1 MNDKH
6 SNKNKNCLNSI
17 SFAVIGVFIII
28 FESISLVMSILC
40 VAIINWH
47 FLKNFIKIL
56 NIISLV
62 IIFLLIIINIF
73 LFVNIKNI
81 RYNIIKKYETRMCLS
96 IFLII
101 IYLIIIIF
109 NIYNSIYLSNKLK
122 IADDPENGG
131 KDQNYVDTHPNE
143 FGDVPLKQFIIA
155 GFGPSLISVLNVICI
170 ILCAIFR
177 KKMILTYNK
186 MLYEIDNRTSE
197 ANFHRSKTRNSTSSK
212 NSKNSRNKSKTK
224 RKSTRRSRFNSTE
237 IRNSVNNANDK
248 NDKEIKYNNNSIP
261 NRVNSNNINTK
272 INRLNEGEQNINK
285 ITIEETLNNKLDTNE
300 SLNNEQKRYTTTKVV
315 PKLILND

>member
-1 MNDKH
+1 
-6 SNKNKNCLNSI
+6 
-17 SFAVIGVFIII
+17 
-28 FESISLVMSILC
+28 
-40 VAIINWH
+40 
-47 FLKNFIKIL
+47 
-56 NIISLV
+56 
-62 IIFLLIIINIF
+62 
-73 LFVNIKNI
+73 
-81 RYNIIKKYETRMCLS
+81 
-96 IFLII
+96 
-101 IYLIIIIF
+101 
-109 NIYNSIYLSNKLK
+109 
-122 IADDPENGG
+122 
-131 KDQNYVDTHPNE
+131 
-143 FGDVPLKQFIIA
+143 VPLKQFIIA

-261 NRVNSNNINTK
+261 NRVNSNNINAK

>member
-1 MNDKH
+1 M
-6 SNKNKNCLNSI
+6 
-17 SFAVIGVFIII
+17 FIY
-28 FESISLVMSILC
+28 FFNNYLF
-40 VAIINWH
+40 NNH
-47 FLKNFIKIL
+47 
-56 NIISLV
+56 NIQ
-62 IIFLLIIINIF
+62 
-73 LFVNIKNI
+73 
-81 RYNIIKKYETRMCLS
+81 Y
-96 IFLII
+96 
-101 IYLIIIIF
+101 
-109 NIYNSIYLSNKLK
+109 IYLSNKLK

-131 KDQNYVDTHPNE
+131 KDQNYVNTHPNE
-143 FGDVPLKQFIIA
+143 FGDVPLKQFIIV

-261 NRVNSNNINTK
+261 NRVNSNNINAK

>member
-17 SFAVIGVFIII
+17 SFGVIGVFIII

-62 IIFLLIIINIF
+62 IIFLLI
-73 LFVNIKNI
+73 IKNI

-261 NRVNSNNINTK
+261 NRLNSNNINAK
-272 INRLNEGEQNINK
+272 INRLNKGEQNINK